1 MESKKLALACA
12 EYADNRKGEN
22 IVVLDMSPVS
32 TITDYFVIATGTS
45 EPHLRAISDE
55 IETKVRDNYGVRPR
69 AVDGT
74 IQGAWMVLDYF
85 DVIVHIM
92 RTDARERYDIE
103 GLWNDAPKVNW
114 APEPAPVVAAPVA
127 EEAAPARASKPKKA
141 AVKKTAV
148 KKTATKK
155 AATKTAKT
163 KKPKAE

>member
-12 EYADNRKGEN
+12 EYADNRKGEK

-32 TITDYFVIATGTS
+32 TIADYFVIVTGTS

-55 IETKVRDNYGVRPR
+55 IETKVRDNFGVRPR

-85 DVIVHIM
+85 DVIVHVM

-103 GLWNDAPKVNW
+103 GLWNDAPKVSLV
-114 APEPAPVVAAPVA
+114 PEPTPAPAPA
-127 EEAAPARASKPKKA
+127 EAPAEAAPAKAKKKA
-141 AVKKTAV
+141 AT

-155 AATKTAKT
+155 TAAKKATKKA
-163 KKPKAE
+163 KAE

>member
-12 EYADNRKGEN
+12 EYADNRKGEK

-32 TITDYFVIATGTS
+32 SITDYFVIVTGTS

-55 IETKVRDNYGVRPR
+55 IETKVRDNFGVRPR

-74 IQGAWMVLDYF
+74 IEGAWMVLDYF

-103 GLWNDAPKVNW
+103 GLWNDAPKVSL
-114 APEPAPVVAAPVA
+114 APEPAPVVAAPT
-127 EEAAPARASKPKKA
+127 EEAPAKTAKPKKA
-141 AVKKTAV
+141 AAKKTAV

-155 AATKTAKT
+155 AATKTAKP

>member
-12 EYADNRKGEN
+12 EYADNRKGEK

-32 TITDYFVIATGTS
+32 SITDYFVIATGTS

-55 IETKVRDNYGVRPR
+55 IETKVQSNFGVRPR

-103 GLWNDAPKVNW
+103 GLWNDAPKVAW
-114 APEPAPVVAAPVA
+114 TPEPPPAAAAPVV
-127 EEAAPARASKPKKA
+127 EEAALAKTAKPKKA
-141 AVKKTAV
+141 AAKKAAV

-155 AATKTAKT
+155 AATKTAKP

>member
-12 EYADNRKGEN
+12 EYADNRKGEK

-32 TITDYFVIATGTS
+32 SITDYFVIVTGTS

-55 IETKVRDNYGVRPR
+55 IETKVRDNFGVRPR

-103 GLWNDAPKVNW
+103 GLWNDAPKVSL
-114 APEPAPVVAAPVA
+114 APEPAPVVAAPT
-127 EEAAPARASKPKKA
+127 EEAPAKTAKPKKA
-141 AVKKTAV
+141 AAKKTAV

-155 AATKTAKT
+155 AATKTAKP